1 MDDADAVDG
10 HAIAGDAGSGGIDAR
25 KEMGRLTGLVI
36 RGTQEQDVAAAKR
49 NRKRAGAVTLK
60 IPAELYQRLG
70 RMIEGT
76 GFRSVTEFATF
87 VLRDLAAGGA
97 IRPEEGHGLTQREVD
112 LVRQRLKALGYL
124 E

>member
-76 GFRSVTEFATF
+76 GFRSVTEFAIN
-87 VLRDLAAGGA
+87 RY
-97 IRPEEGHGLTQREVD
+97 RR
-112 LVRQRLKALGYL
+112 
-124 E
+124 